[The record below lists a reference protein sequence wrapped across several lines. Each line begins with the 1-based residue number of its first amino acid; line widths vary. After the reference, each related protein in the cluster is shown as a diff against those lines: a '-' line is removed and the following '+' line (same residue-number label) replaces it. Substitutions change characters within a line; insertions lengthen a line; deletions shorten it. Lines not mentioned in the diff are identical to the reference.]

1 MNVTCQKCGA
11 PVRSFS
17 PMRKWCVECR
27 HAISLEQARVRK
39 MQTRQRV
46 KLQTPKNVLK
56 ATLKL
61 NKMSR
66 TI

>member
-1 MNVTCQKCGA
+1 MTDCKRCGA

-39 MQTRQRV
+39 LNNRQ
-46 KLQTPKNVLK
+46 KLKQVRLQQPKTALK
-56 ATLKL
+56 AILKL
-61 NKMSR
+61 NK
-66 TI
+66 I

>member
-1 MNVTCQKCGA
+1 
-11 PVRSFS
+11 
-17 PMRKWCVECR
+17 MRKWCVECR

-46 KLQTPKNVLK
+46 RLQAPKNVLK

-61 NKMSR
+61 NKL
-66 TI
+66 